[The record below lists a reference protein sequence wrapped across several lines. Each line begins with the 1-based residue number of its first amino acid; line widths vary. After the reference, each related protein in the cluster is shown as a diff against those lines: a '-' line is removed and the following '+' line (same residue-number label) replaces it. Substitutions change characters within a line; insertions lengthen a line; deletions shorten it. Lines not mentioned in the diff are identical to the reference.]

1 MTINRRKAMVALGS
15 AAFGGVEWMASGAPF
30 ATALIAPRQVP
41 AATADGSQATDLS
54 RIGAHVYS
62 EEGIPMFLA
71 CENLADGGTSPGPAA
86 APSELN
92 KKVDAAF
99 RRYTREWQ
107 RQHPKASAEDVA
119 KIVEF
124 LADRDV
130 TRGGMEPS
138 L

>member
-1 MTINRRKAMVALGS
+1 
-15 AAFGGVEWMASGAPF
+15 
-30 ATALIAPRQVP
+30 VP
-41 AATADGSQATDLS
+41 AATADGSQAADLS

-71 CENLADGGTSPGPAA
+71 CENIAEGGPAPGVA
-86 APSELN
+86 SAPSELN
-92 KKVDAAF
+92 KKVGAAF
-99 RRYTREWQ
+99 ARYAREWQ
-107 RQHPKASAEDVA
+107 RLHPKASAEDVA

-130 TRGGMEPS
+130 TSGGMESS